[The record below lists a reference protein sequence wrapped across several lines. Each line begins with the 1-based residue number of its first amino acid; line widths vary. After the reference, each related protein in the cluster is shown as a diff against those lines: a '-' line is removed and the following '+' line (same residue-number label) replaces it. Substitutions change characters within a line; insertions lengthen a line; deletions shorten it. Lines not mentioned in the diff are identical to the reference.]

1 MAGENRT
8 EQCLL
13 ILAWEQLLSDLRSS
27 ATSLAVD
34 LGYDL
39 KQAKFTLLGG
49 TMTELATH
57 YLEEARRQMRGYK
70 RMGEGA
76 MNQLDEKEFFVTL
89 DPESNSVAIIV
100 KHLVGNMRSRFTDF
114 LTSDG
119 EKPDRFRDREFEVT
133 ASTTRAEV
141 LQWWE
146 QGWKYVF
153 DAIEPLTPQDVMH
166 TVTIRGEPHTVLQA
180 INRQI
185 AHYAQHIGQ
194 IIFLAKHLK
203 SEDWKTLSIPRGK
216 SEEYKTA
223 PPRPA
228 R

>member
-1 MAGENRT
+1 MT
-8 EQCLL
+8 TD
-13 ILAWEQLLSDLRSS
+13 LA
-27 ATSLAVD
+27 A
-34 LGYDL
+34 
-39 KQAKFTLLGG
+39 
-49 TMTELATH
+49 H
-57 YLEEARRQMRGYK
+57 YIEEARRQMRGHK

-100 KHLVGNMRSRFTDF
+100 KHLAGNMRSRFSDF

-133 ASTTRAEV
+133 GSTTRAEV
-141 LQWWE
+141 MQWWE

-153 DAIEPLTPQDVMH
+153 DAIDTLTPQDVMH

-180 INRQI
+180 VNRQI

-194 IIFLAKHLK
+194 IVFLAKHLK
-203 SEDWKTLSIPRGK
+203 FKDWKTLSIPRGK
-216 SEEYKTA
+216 SEEFKTA